1 MTSSRRNHR
10 GITWKKSYFNERLL
24 PVQTLMRPW
33 VFPLVATKR
42 IKRFNCITFLRWPRW
57 RCLPTIT
64 INCRPLI
71 IPVSYG
77 TIIFYEISCR
87 LFSTFTVL
95 ARFHRTEHVL
105 KAAQCSATLRF
116 VKAHLRRKALS
127 GIGIETVF
135 FYWGWL
141 LIEFGYNHL

>member
-1 MTSSRRNHR
+1 MCDYYLFKPSRD
-10 GITWKKSYFNERLL
+10 
-24 PVQTLMRPW
+24 PW

-42 IKRFNCITFLRWPRW
+42 IKRFNCITFMRWLRW

-95 ARFHRTEHVL
+95 ARFHWTEHVL

-116 VKAHLRRKALS
+116 VKAHLRRNALS
-127 GIGIETVF
+127 GVGIEAVF